1 MALASKAA
9 NRQMDSSIG
18 TVGKGEM
25 PGALDGREVESAGL
39 VEEQCFATGLEN
51 LDGDWGGEE
60 MGGGGGKRGRAGWG
74 SLDLSLASDGRR
86 MAG

>member
-51 LDGDWGGEE
+51 LDGDWGG
-60 MGGGGGKRGRAGWG
+60 R
-74 SLDLSLASDGRR
+74 DGRR
-86 MAG
+86 WEKRKGWLGEPGPLSSQ